1 MSTQSSTASFSPT
14 QSKNWLDRAAI
25 AMAVVCGIHCL
36 VTPILLV
43 LLPVVGTTFWANGD
57 FHFWMVVLVVPTTVL
72 AAISGFRKHRDRMV
86 AICATIGLLFLI
98 SATARETL
106 AADSRSDADLA
117 AASLLIADSAH
128 TAECT
133 SCCAVDANQEG
144 ETMASLGPITLTTGA
159 LLNLAG
165 GLFLIVGHTRNFRLC
180 RVSRC
185 CDGVDQALQ

>member
-43 LLPVVGTTFWANGD
+43 LLPVVGTTFWADGN
-57 FHFWMVVLVVPTTVL
+57 FHLWMLVIVVPTTGL

-86 AICATIGLLFLI
+86 AICTTLGLLFLI
-98 SATARETL
+98 SATTRETL
-106 AADSRSDADLA
+106 AVYSPSDAGLA
-117 AASLLIADSAH
+117 TASLLIADGTH
-128 TAECT
+128 TSECT
-133 SCCAVDANQEG
+133 SCCAVDANREG
-144 ETMASLGPITLTTGA
+144 EKMSSLGPTTLTTGA

-165 GLFLIVGHTRNFRLC
+165 GLFLIVGHTRNFRLR
-180 RVSRC
+180 RVPRC
-185 CDGVDQALQ
+185 CDGVDQAFQ